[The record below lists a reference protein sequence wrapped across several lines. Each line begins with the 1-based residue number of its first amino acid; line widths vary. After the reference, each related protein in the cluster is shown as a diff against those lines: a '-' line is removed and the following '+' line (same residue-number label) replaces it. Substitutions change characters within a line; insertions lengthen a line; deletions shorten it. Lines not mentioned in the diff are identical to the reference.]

1 VRGAERSDKLGL
13 LLVSIAINRGT
24 RGTGRPMTHD
34 SSPDGVK
41 DDAEQVEPAEIAAF
55 AGMVGDDTGSIT
67 FERFRWQAKLAV
79 RAWLGT
85 LAGDSVIAVVCEHV
99 EDLAF
104 IEISGFRFA
113 QLKTRD
119 RGSWSVAK
127 ICAEDHAVDR
137 LVTSYLSA
145 ETAGIVH
152 LSQFEVWLEGPPSEA
167 KETTEFFKDPTS
179 ASAETRR
186 KIRQF
191 GLQGAK
197 LDDFLG
203 RLSIHCNQPARPSV
217 DAVIIRLI
225 GAIWPALTMHQVERL
240 YESLLRA
247 AEAAQGATATPPSII
262 ETMSAAQVDPTKSE
276 LLQPIASK
284 SLTVAHIRAVCPP
297 LPTDTDQDLL
307 VRAATGEATL
317 LELKLA
323 RAGASDDTIQS
334 ALLARADAEV
344 VATEGRASGSI
355 TVALEEAFV
364 SRLLALAHAV
374 ASAAAATGAALSR
387 PGEHIFH
394 TLMGSP
400 ANTAALDVDG
410 FYRRDPRLVVGH
422 LCGVSDQCR
431 YGWGVS

>member
-1 VRGAERSDKLGL
+1 MWSVCGAERSDKLGL

-24 RGTGRPMTHD
+24 RGTGQPMTHD
-34 SSPDGVK
+34 SSPDGVE
-41 DDAEQVEPAEIAAF
+41 DDAEQVEPAKIAAF
-55 AGMVGDDTGSIT
+55 AGMVGDDTGSVT

-119 RGSWSVAK
+119 KGSWSVAK

-152 LSQFEVWLEGPPSEA
+152 LSRFEVWLEGPPSEA

-191 GLQGAK
+191 GLQSAK
-197 LDDFLG
+197 LHDFLG

-225 GAIWPALTMHQVERL
+225 GAIWPA
-240 YESLLRA
+240 
-247 AEAAQGATATPPSII
+247 
-262 ETMSAAQVDPTKSE
+262 
-276 LLQPIASK
+276 
-284 SLTVAHIRAVCPP
+284 
-297 LPTDTDQDLL
+297 
-307 VRAATGEATL
+307 
-317 LELKLA
+317 
-323 RAGASDDTIQS
+323 SDN
-334 ALLARADAEV
+334 
-344 VATEGRASGSI
+344 ASG
-355 TVALEEAFV
+355 
-364 SRLLALAHAV
+364 
-374 ASAAAATGAALSR
+374 
-387 PGEHIFH
+387 
-394 TLMGSP
+394 
-400 ANTAALDVDG
+400 
-410 FYRRDPRLVVGH
+410 
-422 LCGVSDQCR
+422 
-431 YGWGVS
+431 